1 MFFMSRQARFVI
13 YLMVAIALFGVRYC
27 KNQQAVSSPQTA
39 GFFVPDKQAKF
50 SNCQVNGKY
59 PDHACTP
66 GVTIASATKDQICV
80 SGYSKGVRNV
90 PEQEKRDVYAEYG
103 ITHRTTGEYEVDHY
117 ISLELGGSNDIANLF
132 PEASMPKPGFH
143 EKDKVENYLHEQVCS
158 GAISLN
164 EAQREI
170 DTGWYEVYVKIQ

>member
-1 MFFMSRQARFVI
+1 MSRQTRFII
-13 YLMVAIALFGVRYC
+13 YLGITLTFVGVSYYASH
-27 KNQQAVSSPQTA
+27 QPTPQPVGA
-39 GFFVPDKQAKF
+39 FVPDKQTKF

-66 GVTIASATKDQICV
+66 GAIIASATKDQICV

-90 PEQEKRDVYAEYG
+90 PDQEKKDVYAEYG

-117 ISLELGGSNDIANLF
+117 ISLELGGSNDISNLF
-132 PEASMPKPGFH
+132 PEASLPKPGFH

-158 GAISLN
+158 GAISLD

-170 DTGWYEVYVKIQ
+170 ATDWYVVYVKIQ